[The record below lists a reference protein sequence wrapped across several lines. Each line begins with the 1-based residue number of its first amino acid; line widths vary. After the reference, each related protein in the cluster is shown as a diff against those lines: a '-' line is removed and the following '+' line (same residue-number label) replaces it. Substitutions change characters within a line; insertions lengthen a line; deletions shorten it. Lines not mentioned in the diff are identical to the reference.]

1 MEKSALNISLTAIF
15 GALYAVGV
23 IALAPLSFFIVQVR
37 VADAIIPLSVLLGW
51 PVILGVTI
59 GNIVANMY
67 GGLGIIDIVGGT
79 IANFLASFFA
89 YKLRKKPF
97 IATWAATATIT
108 VIVGSYLSLLFS
120 VPIEI
125 GLLGVF
131 IGSVIAIN
139 ILGYLLI
146 LALKKANI
154 PEQLDYGEE
163 QLNERIK

>member
-1 MEKSALNISLTAIF
+1 LEKTALNISLTAIF

-23 IALAPLSFFIVQVR
+23 IVLAPISFFLVQVR
-37 VADAIIPLSVLLGW
+37 IADAIIPLSIMFGW

-67 GGLGIIDIVGGT
+67 GGLGIIDIAGGT

-97 IATWAATATIT
+97 LATWAATATIT
-108 VIVGSYLSLLFS
+108 IIVGSYLSFLFS
-120 VPIEI
+120 VPVEI

-139 ILGYLLI
+139 ILGYLLL
-146 LALKKANI
+146 LAMKKASI
-154 PEQLDYGEE
+154 PEQFGFEEE
-163 QLNERIK
+163 QHDDLE